1 MYILPSFFCGVPTVL
16 ATVKHGQPHRVA
28 FTFKCRH
35 TGTYL
40 IVSFRIWAIINV
52 ILSGNGFIR

>member
-16 ATVKHGQPHRVA
+16 VTAQLGQPHRVA

-35 TGTYL
+35 TYL
-40 IVSFRIWAIINV
+40 IVPFRIWAIINL